1 MEFLF
6 IDGEKFCVYK
16 DGKVQTYS
24 SSYIEKYRAAALQS
38 AKNSEWKKKG
48 RTEMLLNEDFYFE
61 NDESVFVALNAVVP
75 TEKEN
80 ELIYAFNVNDTSGI
94 YLKYL
99 DDEKK
104 TEAHIIS
111 SNEVEFCSLFHA
123 DAGLLATV
131 KKGEIAADIAIFSKD
146 KSDYKCVTG
155 GDSLDENPSFKK
167 DGKILFNSYG
177 VGRDENNNFVGYG
190 GSEIYELDLSNMD
203 IKEVLGKEEYSF
215 IKPIEGGRG
224 FYCIKKPVNEK
235 ERNNPLLEILMI
247 PVRIVQGIVG
257 FVSFFVTIFSGKSL
271 VSDSSRKNGVGG
283 AMARNFKKDERRL
296 FVLNNFIQ
304 VDKEMKKNRRE
315 NFQSFIPKSWKLVE
329 VETDVNG
336 GWTEGELMSGTADYC
351 ILDTGEIIATN
362 GKYIF
367 SLTIDEKEKKV
378 HRERLV
384 DTDCCLKVFP
394 AKIFKTEKN
403 TSVFDLI

>member
-6 IDGEKFCVYK
+6 IDGEKLCVYK
-16 DGKVQTYS
+16 DGKVKSYA
-24 SSYIEKYRAAALQS
+24 SSYIEKYRATSLQT

-61 NDESVFVALNAVVP
+61 NDESVYAALNAILP

-80 ELIYAFNVNDTSGI
+80 EIIYAFNVNDTSGI

-111 SNEVEFCSLFHA
+111 SNEVEFLSLFYA

-131 KKGEIAADIAIFSKD
+131 KKGEVAADIAIFSKD

-155 GDSLDENPSFKK
+155 GDSLDENPSFTK

-190 GSEIYELDLSNMD
+190 NSEIYELDLSTME
-203 IKEVLGKEEYSF
+203 IKEILKDREFSF
-215 IKPIEGGRG
+215 IKPIEKEKG
-224 FYCIKKPVNEK
+224 FYCIKKPFNEK
-235 ERNNPLLEILMI
+235 ERSNPFLEILLI

-257 FVSFFVTIFSGKSL
+257 FVSFFVSAFSGKSL
-271 VSDSSRKNGVGG
+271 VSDTSKRNGG

-304 VDKEMKKNRRE
+304 VDKEMEKNKRE
-315 NFQSFIPKSWKLVE
+315 NFQSFIPKKWELSEIEVLSDGSWSE
-329 VETDVNG
+329 AC
-336 GWTEGELMSGTADYC
+336 LMQGVADYC
-351 ILDTGEIIATN
+351 ILKTGEIIATN

-367 SLTIDEKEKKV
+367 SLSVDRENKRI

-394 AKIFKTEKN
+394 AEIFKTQK
-403 TSVFDLI
+403 SDLFDLI